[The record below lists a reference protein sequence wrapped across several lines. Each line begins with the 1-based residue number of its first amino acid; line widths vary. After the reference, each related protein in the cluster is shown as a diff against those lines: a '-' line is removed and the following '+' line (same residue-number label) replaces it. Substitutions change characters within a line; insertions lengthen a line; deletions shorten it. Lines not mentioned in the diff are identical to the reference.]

1 MAAVVALMAK
11 DKGGPALRAQVLFW
25 PATNA
30 NFEDASYDAFA
41 TGHFLTKDMMKWFWS
56 AYVPHAEQ
64 RQEIY
69 APPLQAT
76 PEQWKG
82 LPPTL
87 MQTAEMDVLRDEA
100 EAYARKLDAA
110 GVDVVVTRYN
120 GMIHDFGAI
129 NPLSDLPASRAA
141 MHQASEEL
149 KARLR

>member
-1 MAAVVALMAK
+1 
-11 DKGGPALRAQVLFW
+11 
-25 PATNA
+25 
-30 NFEDASYDAFA
+30 
-41 TGHFLTKDMMKWFWS
+41 
-56 AYVPHAEQ
+56 
-64 RQEIY
+64 
-69 APPLQAT
+69 
-76 PEQWKG
+76 
-82 LPPTL
+82 

>member
-1 MAAVVALMAK
+1 MERLAADTYA
-11 DKGGPALRAQVLFW
+11 DGGNGR
-25 PATNA
+25 
-30 NFEDASYDAFA
+30 
-41 TGHFLTKDMMKWFWS
+41 
-56 AYVPHAEQ
+56 
-64 RQEIY
+64 
-69 APPLQAT
+69 
-76 PEQWKG
+76 
-82 LPPTL
+82 
-87 MQTAEMDVLRDEA
+87 LRDEA

>member
-1 MAAVVALMAK
+1 MI
-11 DKGGPALRAQVLFW
+11 
-25 PATNA
+25 
-30 NFEDASYDAFA
+30 
-41 TGHFLTKDMMKWFWS
+41 KWFWS

-76 PEQWKG
+76 PEQLKG